1 MYYDRMRDW
10 EIDEALEALSRAGVI
25 LEAKHAKRKKNDGER
40 NEETVQGDGDPDGAG
55 QDDRGQ
61 D

>member
-10 EIDEALEALSRAGVI
+10 EIDEALEALRRAGEI
-25 LEAKHAKRKKNDGER
+25 LEAEHATGKKNDGKRDEK
-40 NEETVQGDGDPDGAG
+40 TMQGDGDPDGAG
-55 QDDRGQ
+55 PDDRAQ

>member
-10 EIDEALEALSRAGVI
+10 EIDEALETLRRAGEI
-25 LEAKHAKRKKNDGER
+25 LVAEHATGKKNDGER
-40 NEETVQGDGDPDGAG
+40 DEKTMQGDGDSDGAG
-55 QDDRGQ
+55 PDDRAQ

>member
-10 EIDEALEALSRAGVI
+10 EIDEALETLRRAGEI
-25 LEAKHAKRKKNDGER
+25 LEAEHATGKTDDRKR

-55 QDDRGQ
+55 PDDRAQ

>member
-10 EIDEALEALSRAGVI
+10 EIDEALEALRRAGEI
-25 LEAKHAKRKKNDGER
+25 LEAEHAKRKTNDRKR
-40 NEETVQGDGDPDGAG
+40 NEATVQGDGDPDGAG
-55 QDDRGQ
+55 HDDRAQ

>member
-10 EIDEALEALSRAGVI
+10 EIDEALETLRRAGEI
-25 LEAKHAKRKKNDGER
+25 LEAEHATGKTDDRKR

-55 QDDRGQ
+55 PDDRGQ

>member
-10 EIDEALEALSRAGVI
+10 EIDEALEALRRAGEI
-25 LEAKHAKRKKNDGER
+25 LEAEHATGKTDDGER
-40 NEETVQGDGDPDGAG
+40 NEETMQGDGDPDGAG
-55 QDDRGQ
+55 PDDRAQ

>member
-10 EIDEALEALSRAGVI
+10 EIDEALEALRRAGEI
-25 LEAKHAKRKKNDGER
+25 LEAEHATGKKNDGER
-40 NEETVQGDGDPDGAG
+40 DEKTMQGDGDPDGAG
-55 QDDRGQ
+55 PDDRAQ